1 MPRANRL
8 DEEEEEAKADICVPL
23 LTLSVRL
30 GASYRQVGQNGK
42 S

>member
-30 GASYRQVGQNGK
+30 GASCLPFVASGA
-42 S
+42 